1 VFLVAAGLL
10 GGVCSLF
17 ASELPDGL
25 EWSMEKIAGTAEPEG
40 FADTAELEEFSDTT
54 ESERAGAVYEIS
66 GSVQEATAILPDYS
80 LKGNDTPVGTSLSGI
95 LGGAVVIAFCIVL
108 CYVLK
113 LFRKKTGNESL
124 E

>member
-1 VFLVAAGLL
+1 
-10 GGVCSLF
+10 
-17 ASELPDGL
+17 
-25 EWSMEKIAGTAEPEG
+25 MERIAGTAEPGELTG
-40 FADTAELEEFSDTT
+40 TAEPGEITDTT
-54 ESERAGAVYEIS
+54 ESEQTGAVYEVSNSI
-66 GSVQEATAILPDYS
+66 QEASAILPDYS

-95 LGGAVVIAFCIVL
+95 LGGAVVIAFCTVL